1 MKYLCSAAVCI
12 LLCGSVHAQ
21 DVSEQRANIQ
31 TRREQESRRFD
42 AQERD
47 CLDKFAVNDCT
58 HAVQVRRRQVIGNLQ
73 REENLVK
80 DLERQR
86 SAMAQLKSVEDK
98 AKARQEHE
106 ASIRLQ
112 ENAKKRSA
120 AELAV
125 AKKAAEH
132 AAQARPVVKK
142 PAAQSRGP
150 SRQTATEMEN
160 ARVFSEKTAENQKR
174 QMERARRLKEKPSTA
189 APLPVPAQ

>member
-12 LLCGSVHAQ
+12 LLCGSVLAQ

-98 AKARQEHE
+98 AKARQELE
-106 ASIRLQ
+106 ASIRSQ

-120 AELAV
+120 AELAI

-132 AAQARPVVKK
+132 AAQARPVVTNPVLLPKD
-142 PAAQSRGP
+142 P
-150 SRQTATEMEN
+150 SRQTAMERDK
-160 ARVFSEKTAENQKR
+160 ARVFAEKSAENLRR
-174 QMERARRLKEKPSTA
+174 QADRARRLKEKPSTA
-189 APLPVPAQ
+189 EPLPMPAQ